1 MFLKL
6 KRLLQELQTS
16 TPESSST
23 YEDHS
28 FDSNHYYNDQNAHI
42 NDIQSSQV
50 QVSEAQ
56 TSKTTDQLWN
66 LLQNDNS
73 RGSRGSAREIMN
85 QERSETQNEPR
96 GFHFGRRN
104 ILIDSNQEPQYN
116 HRNHGQTSFQF
127 QGQDRDRGNQQGQ
140 QNQVSQSQ
148 SPQQYQQQ
156 SIHNQEPIQALGL
169 HFMPPS
175 THHTWFPGDQAGI
188 FQSSLFQRTRKFS
201 QSQEV
206 KGNTSSPRSRPT
218 EGHFSENNQS
228 SEERNSARFVNTN
241 KNVPSE
247 GHGDSDSG
255 FHFGASS
262 GFSLYTVG
270 LMANRPRMT
279 TIATQT
285 EPVHCIPLRPSSINS
300 VPVSQQQINQ
310 SVDHRVTQQNH
321 RIRHYSHETVF
332 ENLKNR
338 PTEMIS
344 LLSPSPQYHHQQS
357 NGQQPQMSPLSPCH
371 PVPSPS
377 SNHCQPKFVFES
389 VDPRSPSCAGHSS
402 EPQSP
407 PNKLRILL
415 ENGHHFAKTRV
426 IQQPVES
433 SVQYDP
439 PSMRKFS
446 GWCEIQLWVSFFTL
460 P

>member
-1 MFLKL
+1 
-6 KRLLQELQTS
+6 
-16 TPESSST
+16 
-23 YEDHS
+23 
-28 FDSNHYYNDQNAHI
+28 
-42 NDIQSSQV
+42 
-50 QVSEAQ
+50 
-56 TSKTTDQLWN
+56 
-66 LLQNDNS
+66 
-73 RGSRGSAREIMN
+73 MN

-96 GFHFGRRN
+96 GFHFARRN
-104 ILIDSNQEPQYN
+104 ISMSSNPQVQEHHYN

-127 QGQDRDRGNQQGQ
+127 QGQNRDRGHHQNLQGQ
-140 QNQVSQSQ
+140 QNQASQPQ
-148 SPQQYQQQ
+148 SPQQYQQP
-156 SIHNQEPIQALGL
+156 SNQNQAFRANQPGPSGQAPGL

-206 KGNTSSPRSRPT
+206 RENTSSPHSRPT
-218 EGHFSENNQS
+218 EAPQGHFAESNYQS
-228 SEERNSARFVNTN
+228 SEETNSARFVNKTT
-241 KNVPSE
+241 PSQ
-247 GHGDSDSG
+247 GHGDNSGDNSG
-255 FHFGASS
+255 FHFGVSS
-262 GFSLYTVG
+262 GFSLNTVG
-270 LMANRPRMT
+270 LMANRPRMA

-285 EPVHCIPLRPSSINS
+285 EPVHCIPLRPSSINAL
-300 VPVSQQQINQ
+300 PVSPINQ
-310 SVDHRVTQQNH
+310 SADHRVIQQNVTQH

-332 ENLKNR
+332 ENMKNR

-357 NGQQPQMSPLSPCH
+357 NCQQPQMSPLSPCH

-377 SNHCQPKFVFES
+377 SNHCQPKFVFENI
-389 VDPRSPSCAGHSS
+389 DPRSPSCGG
-402 EPQSP
+402 EPRSP

-439 PSMRKFS
+439 PPMRKFS
-446 GWCEIQLWVSFFTL
+446 GSFPMTG
-460 P
+460 

>member
-1 MFLKL
+1 MFLII
-6 KRLLQELQTS
+6 KRLGKELQTS

-23 YEDHS
+23 YDDHS
-28 FDSNHYYNDQNAHI
+28 FDSNHYYNDQSAHI
-42 NDIQSSQV
+42 NDIQSSQIP
-50 QVSEAQ
+50 VSEAQ

-66 LLQNDNS
+66 LLQNENS
-73 RGSRGSAREIMN
+73 RDTRGPSREIMS
-85 QERSETQNEPR
+85 QDRSETKNEQR
-96 GFHFGRRN
+96 GFHFARRN
-104 ILIDSNQEPQYN
+104 ISMSSNQEHHYN
-116 HRNHGQTSFQF
+116 HRNHGQTPFQF
-127 QGQDRDRGNQQGQ
+127 QGQNRDRGHHQGQ
-140 QNQVSQSQ
+140 QNQVSQPQ

-156 SIHNQEPIQALGL
+156 ANQNQGSRNQPGSSQAPGL

-206 KGNTSSPRSRPT
+206 RENTSSPRSRPT
-218 EGHFSENNQS
+218 EGHFAENYQS
-228 SEERNSARFVNTN
+228 SEETNSARFVNTN
-241 KNVPSE
+241 KTTPSQ

-255 FHFGASS
+255 FHFGVSS
-262 GFSLYTVG
+262 GFSLNRVG
-270 LMANRPRMT
+270 LMANRPRMS

-285 EPVHCIPLRPSSINS
+285 EPVHCIPFRPSSINS
-300 VPVSQQQINQ
+300 VLVSPQQINQ
-310 SVDHRVTQQNH
+310 SADHRVIQQNH
-321 RIRHYSHETVF
+321 RIQHYSHETVF
-332 ENLKNR
+332 ENMKNR

-344 LLSPSPQYHHQQS
+344 LLSPSPQYNHQQS
-357 NGQQPQMSPLSPCH
+357 NCQQPQMSPLSPCH

-377 SNHCQPKFVFES
+377 SNHCQPKFVFENI
-389 VDPRSPSCAGHSS
+389 DPRSPSCGGHIS
-402 EPQSP
+402 EPRSP

-439 PSMRKFS
+439 PPMRKFS
-446 GWCEIQLWVSFFTL
+446 GFS
-460 P
+460 